1 MPTALYALPPATID
15 LYCQAG
21 GFKRLTKLM
30 ATANNATPAA
40 GGTDAP
46 AARPAPATATSVAPV
61 MHEETPVPVPKTV
74 AGADGIS
81 DTATPAL
88 ELVGADDPLLKKSF
102 ATLDSACDFLGCSQT
117 VLIAAFHGSSQ
128 VTADDGTWYE
138 IVALKIAPSSA
149 AAGTPSA
156 NNPVIDD
163 EAADATLMQASDVE
177 GGLLPQLDYIKYGD
191 YTPTK
196 SGYGPAARAYA
207 RHRAASA
214 AKRAT

>member
-1 MPTALYALPPATID
+1 
-15 LYCQAG
+15 
-21 GFKRLTKLM
+21 M
-30 ATANNATPAA
+30 ATATNATPAA
-40 GGTDAP
+40 SGTDAP

-61 MHEETPVPVPKTV
+61 TREETPVPKTV
-74 AGADGIS
+74 ASADGIS
-81 DTATPAL
+81 DVTTPAL

-138 IVALKIAPSSA
+138 IVALTIAPNSA
-149 AAGTPSA
+149 AAGTPST
-156 NNPVIDD
+156 NNPVIND
-163 EAADATLMQASDVE
+163 EAAIATSMQANDNE
-177 GGLLPQLDYIKYGD
+177 GLLQQLDYIKYGD

-207 RHRAASA
+207 RHRAAAA
-214 AKRAT
+214 AKGAT